1 MTAISNTSKPANPRW
16 SPDKD
21 IITIDEE
28 SGIPIWMQLRNR
40 LVYLVVSGTFPP
52 GMKLPTVRDLSS
64 SLKVNYNTVSKVY
77 RDIEKDGY
85 VITRRGKARSWPR
98 SNSNGYEA
106 QDAKA
111 AVVMLIDKFLEQCKE
126 LGLSEADAAAAVAK
140 RAGGMFV

>member
-1 MTAISNTSKPANPRW
+1 MASIANIQQTGE
-16 SPDKD
+16 SAQVADKNL
-21 IITIDEE
+21 ITIDES
-28 SGIPIWMQLRNR
+28 SGVPLWMQLRNR

-64 SLKVNYNTVSKVY
+64 TLKVNYNTVSKVY

-85 VITRRGKARSWPR
+85 VITRRGKGTFVAEI
-98 SNSNGYEA
+98 NSDGYEA

-111 AVVMLIDKFLEQCKE
+111 AVDLLIDKFLEQCKE
-126 LGLSEADAAAAVAK
+126 LGLSETDAAEAVAK

>member
-1 MTAISNTSKPANPRW
+1 MTAISNTRQTGESALVA
-16 SPDKD
+16 DKGL
-21 IITIDEE
+21 ITIDEE
-28 SGIPIWMQLRNR
+28 SGIPIWMQ
-40 LVYLVVSGTFPP
+40 
-52 GMKLPTVRDLSS
+52 LPTVRDLSS

-85 VITRRGKARSWPR
+85 IITRRGKGTFVAEI
-98 SNSNGYEA
+98 NSNGYEA

-111 AVVMLIDKFLEQCKE
+111 AVDMLIDKFLEQCKE

>member
-1 MTAISNTSKPANPRW
+1 MTAISNTRQSGESALVA
-16 SPDKD
+16 DKGL
-21 IITIDEE
+21 ITIDEE

-40 LVYLVVSGTFPP
+40 LVYLVVSGAFPP

-85 VITRRGKARSWPR
+85 VITRRGKGTFVAEI
-98 SNSNGYEA
+98 NSNGYEA

-111 AVVMLIDKFLEQCKE
+111 AVDMLIDKFLEQCK
-126 LGLSEADAAAAVAK
+126 
-140 RAGGMFV
+140 